1 MNNKV
6 IIFDFDGTLC
16 DTRKTIV
23 TAFRATME
31 RLGLPLRSEAE
42 CAATIGL
49 TLFDGFKV
57 LYPEFCD
64 AEAGRAVDTYRAIFA
79 ERRKEFMP
87 ELFPNVREVLDTLYN
102 RGCVLTIASSR
113 LSESLMLFMREHK
126 IDGYFSYVVGADSVT
141 KHKPD
146 AEPVLQTLREL
157 GVVASEVMV
166 VGDMPVDILMA
177 RNAGARNVGVTWG
190 NASREELEAACA
202 DHIIDSIEQLLTL
215 VAE

>member
-57 LYPEFCD
+57 LYPEFSD
-64 AEAGRAVDTYRAIFA
+64 AEA
-79 ERRKEFMP
+79 
-87 ELFPNVREVLDTLYN
+87 
-102 RGCVLTIASSR
+102 
-113 LSESLMLFMREHK
+113 
-126 IDGYFSYVVGADSVT
+126 
-141 KHKPD
+141 
-146 AEPVLQTLREL
+146 
-157 GVVASEVMV
+157 
-166 VGDMPVDILMA
+166 
-177 RNAGARNVGVTWG
+177 
-190 NASREELEAACA
+190 
-202 DHIIDSIEQLLTL
+202 
-215 VAE
+215 